1 MPAVRD
7 VHPSALL
14 DRIRIVLCRT
24 SHPGNIGAA
33 ARAMKTMGLG
43 RLVLVNPRVFPHP
56 EADAM
61 SSNAR
66 DVLAAARVVD
76 SLAEALAGTVL
87 AVATVSHAYELSHE
101 LVACRTA
108 ARRAVETA
116 GAADVAFV
124 FGTEAH
130 GLSAEEVRLCNLLAH
145 VPSNPD
151 YSSLNLA
158 QAVQIFAYE
167 ARLAAIGDTLPDTDR
182 PPLASHDE
190 IEALHA
196 HLVEAL
202 TAIGFLDPAHPKR
215 LMPRLRRLVARARLE
230 REEVQLLRGVLK
242 QVLVTARRA
251 G

>member
-1 MPAVRD
+1 M
-7 VHPSALL
+7 
-14 DRIRIVLCRT
+14 RIVLCRT

-43 RLVLVNPRVFPHP
+43 QLVLVSPRAFPHP
-56 EADAM
+56 TADAL

-66 DVLAAARVVD
+66 DVLAAARVVG
-76 SLAEALAGTVL
+76 SLAEALAGTAL

-101 LVACRTA
+101 MVVCRTA
-108 ARRAVETA
+108 AQRAVETA
-116 GAADVAFV
+116 AGADVAFV

-145 VPSNPD
+145 VPCNPD
-151 YSSLNLA
+151 YASLNLA

-167 ARLAAIGDTLPDTDR
+167 ARLAAGAADLPAVDL
-182 PPLASHDE
+182 PSPASHEE

-196 HLVEAL
+196 HLEEAL

-215 LMPRLRRLVARARLE
+215 LVPRLRRLVARARLE

-242 QVLVTARRA
+242 QVLLTARRA